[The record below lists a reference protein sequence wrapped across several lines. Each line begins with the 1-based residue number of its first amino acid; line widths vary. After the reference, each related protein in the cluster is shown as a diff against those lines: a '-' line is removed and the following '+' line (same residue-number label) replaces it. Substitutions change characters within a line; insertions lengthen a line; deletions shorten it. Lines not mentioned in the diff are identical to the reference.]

1 MRSFPGATRGG
12 DDDPN
17 AMRCAV
23 IIPAA
28 GSGTRF
34 GGDLPKQ
41 FLPLGGLPLIAH
53 TIGRF
58 HRHASVERIVVC
70 VSPDHLAT
78 MQEIADHFRWGNV
91 KIVRGGESR
100 QESVLRGAD
109 SLSRGG
115 LGDDTIVAAHDAVRP
130 FVPAELLERL
140 LASLSD
146 ADGAVPAT
154 MPTDTIHRVDGG
166 VVVETPD
173 RSLLAAAQTPQCF
186 RLGVLRSAL
195 ARAIEEG
202 WPATDEAAAVARCG
216 YRVRVIEGDP
226 RNIKIT
232 RPVDFESAVRELA
245 NWSDE

>member
-1 MRSFPGATRGG
+1 MRSFPGAPRGG

-34 GGDLPKQ
+34 GGDTPKQ
-41 FLPLGGLPLIAH
+41 FLPLGGRPLIAH

-58 HRHASVERIVVC
+58 HRHAAVSRIVVC

-78 MQEIADHFRWGNV
+78 MQEIADHYRWGNV
-91 KIVRGGESR
+91 KIVKGGDSR
-100 QESVLRGAD
+100 QESVLRGAE
-109 SLSRGG
+109 SLARGG
-115 LGDDTIVAAHDAVRP
+115 LSDDEIVAAHDAVRP
-130 FVPAELLERL
+130 FVPADLLVRL
-140 LASLSD
+140 LDALAT
-146 ADGAVPAT
+146 ADGAIPAT
-154 MPTDTIHRVDGG
+154 MPIDTIHRIDGG
-166 VVVETPD
+166 LVVETPD
-173 RSLLAAAQTPQCF
+173 RNLLAAAQTPQCF
-186 RLGVLRSAL
+186 RLGVLRASL
-195 ARAIEEG
+195 ARAVEER
-202 WPATDEAAAVARCG
+202 WPATDEAAAVARCA

-232 RPVDFESAVRELA
+232 TPVDFEHAARELA